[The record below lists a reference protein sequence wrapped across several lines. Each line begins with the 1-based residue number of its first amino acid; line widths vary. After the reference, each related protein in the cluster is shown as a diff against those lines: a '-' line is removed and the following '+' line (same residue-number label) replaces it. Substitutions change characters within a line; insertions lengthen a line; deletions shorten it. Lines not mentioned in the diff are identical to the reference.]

1 MTAFVATDI
10 PSNIDTLEKLQVWLG
25 YALAR
30 CNPTIKMLESPQD
43 DPVRVCEVVTIRD
56 DLGVY
61 RAVVRVAVPLA
72 DNYAEATTKIW
83 ESALKIDDV
92 PLPSAFKSN

>member
-1 MTAFVATDI
+1 MTTFTRDDV

-25 YALAR
+25 YALVR
-30 CNPTIKMLESPQD
+30 CNPTAKMLESPQD

-56 DLGVY
+56 DSGIY

-72 DNYAEATTKIW
+72 DNYAEAVTKIW
-83 ESALKIDDV
+83 ESAVKIDDV
-92 PLPSAFKSN
+92 PLPSAFKTN